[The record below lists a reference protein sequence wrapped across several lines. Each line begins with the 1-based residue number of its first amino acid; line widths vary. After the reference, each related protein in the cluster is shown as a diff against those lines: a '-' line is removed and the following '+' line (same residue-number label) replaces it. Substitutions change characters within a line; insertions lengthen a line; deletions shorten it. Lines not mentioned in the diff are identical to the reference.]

1 MTGNIAGIESDHKH
15 WSDEKEVIKS
25 NRPLKLAL
33 MCIKHT
39 PTWFMMFIMYP
50 IVFGYYL
57 FAGRARKDAL
67 LYQHILK
74 EYTGGMT
81 PKKFSTYKQIMAFSI
96 NLIEKMYG
104 WLGKIPF
111 ENITKQNDDFDSLT
125 SLLEQGKGAFLV
137 GSHLGNM
144 EILRS
149 LTTFGRTGVSKK
161 FSVTI
166 VQENLSAEQFNK
178 TLEEINPDVVMNVVD
193 SQNIGPDTI
202 FFLQEQIDN
211 GGLVVIA
218 GDRTSARS
226 RSRIIRKPFL
236 GKEADFPYGVFLIP
250 FLLSTPVFYIFG
262 MRKKNTTMNLQYNIY
277 IEQSKIDFDCSRT
290 ERNNRIKEFLG
301 EYISKLE
308 KICTKYPYQ
317 WYNFYN
323 FWLPQEN
330 LEND

>member
-1 MTGNIAGIESDHKH
+1 MTNNLAALQSDHKH
-15 WSDEKEVIKS
+15 WSDEEECIKS
-25 NRPLKLAL
+25 NKPLKLAL
-33 MCIKHT
+33 MCIKHI
-39 PTWFMMFIMYP
+39 PAWLIMFLMYP

-57 FAGRARKDAL
+57 FAPRARKDAL
-67 LYQHILK
+67 LYQHMLK
-74 EYTGGMT
+74 EYTKGYA
-81 PKKFSTYKQIMAFSI
+81 PKKISSYRQIMAFSI
-96 NLIEKMYG
+96 NMIEKMFG

-111 ENITKQNDDFDSLT
+111 DKLTLQNDDFSELT
-125 SLLEQGKGAFLV
+125 NLLEQGKGAFLI

-149 LTTFGRTGVSKK
+149 LTSFGRTGVSKK

-166 VQENLSAEQFNK
+166 VQENVSAEQFNK
-178 TLEEINPDVVMNVVD
+178 TLEEINPDVIMNVVD

-226 RSRIIRKPFL
+226 RSRIIRKAFL
-236 GKEADFPYGVFLIP
+236 GKNADFPYGVFLIP

-262 MRKKNTTMNLQYNIY
+262 MRKKNTTMNFQYNMY
-277 IEQSKIDFDCSRT
+277 IEKSKIDFDCSRS
-290 ERNNRIKEFLG
+290 ERNSRVEALCE

-308 KICTKYPYQ
+308 KICAEYPYQ

-330 LEND
+330 IENE

>member
-1 MTGNIAGIESDHKH
+1 MTGSISVLETDQKH
-15 WSDEKEVIKS
+15 WSDEQECIKS
-25 NRPLKLAL
+25 NKPLKLAL
-33 MCIKHT
+33 MCIKYT
-39 PTWFMMFIMYP
+39 PAWLVMFVMYP
-50 IVFGYYL
+50 VVFGYFV
-57 FAGRARKDAL
+57 FAPRARKDAL
-67 LYQHILK
+67 LYQHILR
-74 EYTGGMT
+74 EYTKGQV
-81 PKKFSTYKQIMAFSI
+81 PKKFSAYRQIMAFSI

-104 WLGKIPF
+104 WLGKINF
-111 ENITKQNDDFDSLT
+111 DKITRQNDDFDELT

-144 EILRS
+144 EVLRS

-166 VQENLSAEQFNK
+166 IQENVSAEQFNK
-178 TLEEINPDVVMNVVD
+178 TLEEINPDVQMNVVD

-218 GDRTSARS
+218 GDRTSARA

-236 GKEADFPYGVFLIP
+236 GKNADFPYGVFLIP
-250 FLLSTPVFYIFG
+250 FLLNTPVFYIFG
-262 MRKKNTTMNLQYNIY
+262 MRKKDMTMNFKYNMF
-277 IEQSKIDFDCSRT
+277 IEKSKIDFDCSRT
-290 ERNNRIKEFLG
+290 ERNARVQEFCG

-308 KICTKYPYQ
+308 KICIEYPYQ

-330 LEND
+330 IENE